1 MVKKRKITLGKLPSG
16 VQMTSRRVAR
26 EITGKYHEIQN
37 ELEQIDRRV
46 VDNNELPNDKKRK
59 KELKILMEANGG
71 VDKYQKASIIST
83 IHFKT
88 SRWVVRSLQEEPLNR
103 KPIKKGI
110 KLVTLEVG
118 AINTQLQDC
127 PWLNVRAID
136 LNSQHRKI
144 EEKDMMTLEKDTF
157 GIYDVVLSSMVINCV
172 SCPFKRFEMLARLS
186 LHIKPSGVLFI
197 ILPKRCINSP
207 LLGSKHF
214 SAILTAMGLKDAVE
228 RRHTPKLTF
237 FTLIKDDNYIKYNN
251 DLNAFIDEI
260 RNLLPKATK
269 QYLSNNKD
277 IWSAPP
283 SIFCM
288 STTPK

>member
-1 MVKKRKITLGKLPSG
+1 MVKKRKITLGKLPSSG
-16 VQMTSRRVAR
+16 HMTSRRVAR

-37 ELEQIDRRV
+37 ELQQIDRRA
-46 VDNNELPNDKKRK
+46 DNNELPNDKIRK
-59 KELKILMEANGG
+59 KELELLMESNGG
-71 VDKYQKASIIST
+71 VDKYQKASIVST

-103 KPIKKGI
+103 KPIEKGM

-144 EEKDMMTLEKDTF
+144 EEKDMMTLENDSF

-207 LLGSKHF
+207 LLGSKAF
-214 SAILTAMGLKDAVE
+214 SDILNAMGLKDAVE
-228 RRHTPKLTF
+228 RRYTPKLTF
-237 FTLIKDDNYIKYNN
+237 FTLIKKETYPKYNN
-251 DLNAFIDEI
+251 DLNVYMEEI

-277 IWSAPP
+277 IWSASP
-283 SIFCM
+283 SIFCI